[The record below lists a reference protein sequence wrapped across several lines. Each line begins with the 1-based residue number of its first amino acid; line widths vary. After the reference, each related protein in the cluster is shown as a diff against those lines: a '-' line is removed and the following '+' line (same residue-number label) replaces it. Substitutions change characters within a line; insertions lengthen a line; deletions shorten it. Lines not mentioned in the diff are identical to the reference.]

1 MPIYHNYHGDFQN
14 SNNSSWN
21 QIQASL
27 KILLPTYQPIP
38 SDNLDELSFLSY
50 QKQKRICADFKQT
63 CARIIATLHETHEE
77 ENSDPEIH
85 VQIQPDQESQFQ
97 SQYDEDEDELDERRL
112 YRGSEDRIAAVVLQ
126 RPPPEPS
133 DPKSLA
139 VGEGEPASSAVATET
154 RSCRSADLMAAV
166 TGIHSGAEDGAVTK
180 GKVEE
185 HAYLVLA
192 REVTRPPPK
201 PPNPDSHTMAFGE
214 ASTSTSTNRS
224 ERSTANNG
232 AEGGAFAEGKRKAAT
247 MEGSVMRLET
257 VSRKTAFMTEVGDD
271 NMAADLTGG
280 GHADIV
286 DNRIGGSSVEA
297 GSTTSV
303 TAKGGVALRN
313 GEARFYRVSPIV
325 AKPPLLLA
333 AILPWNRVKGERHTT
348 GGLLGGT
355 VQWRSLSLSSF
366 GAGEREEEGFIS
378 TAETA
383 PRALPQANGNQPAA
397 HPWKREAA
405 ASGMWGM
412 WGAREGITIIAAL
425 IDLGHYRLSLLF
437 GHYPGELFG
446 QIIIVSIQGPTKF
459 VVILVNGLKFY
470 QWDPGGYCIFG
481 K

>member
-1 MPIYHNYHGDFQN
+1 MPIYHDYHGDFHN
-14 SNNSSWN
+14 SINSSWN

-38 SDNLDELSFLSY
+38 SDNLDQLSFLSY

-63 CARIIATLHETHEE
+63 YQESENQKSEYESQEEATIQNAIKITVSSTLHQPDPDIPSEINEGKFGVQYSDSTISDSIKQDL
-77 ENSDPEIH
+77 NSDKNR
-85 VQIQPDQESQFQ
+85 SQFQ
-97 SQYDEDEDELDERRL
+97 SQYDKDEDELNKRRL

-126 RPPPEPS
+126 RPPPEPP

-139 VGEGEPASSAVATET
+139 VGEGEPVSSAVAAET

-214 ASTSTSTNRS
+214 ASTSTSTNRN

-247 MEGSVMRLET
+247 KEGRVMRLET
-257 VSRKTAFMTEVGDD
+257 VSRKTAFMTQVGDD
-271 NMAADLTGG
+271 DMAADLTGG
-280 GHADIV
+280 GHADVV
-286 DNRIGGSSVEA
+286 DNGIGGSSVEVGVSLREKWTLSSEA

-313 GEARFYRVSPIV
+313 GEARFCRVSPIV
-325 AKPPLLLA
+325 ANTPLLLA
-333 AILPWNRVKGERHTT
+333 AVLPWNRVKGKRHTT

-355 VQWRSLSLSSF
+355 VQWRSLSLSQVSEPVR
-366 GAGEREEEGFIS
+366 GKRRGSYRRRKQRLEYS
-378 TAETA
+378 LKPTATSQQRIHGRGKQQQVEC
-383 PRALPQANGNQPAA
+383 GG
-397 HPWKREAA
+397 KR
-405 ASGMWGM
+405 
-412 WGAREGITIIAAL
+412 
-425 IDLGHYRLSLLF
+425 GH
-437 GHYPGELFG
+437 HYHCCP
-446 QIIIVSIQGPTKF
+446 
-459 VVILVNGLKFY
+459 N
-470 QWDPGGYCIFG
+470 
-481 K
+481 